1 MSWIEYLGPIGIA
14 MSLFLIQM
22 VFRNNTRCS
31 VLESRVK
38 QLESKEGDY
47 KQNFTK
53 LFEALQ
59 DIKVEI
65 AKLSL
70 AKK

>member
-1 MSWIEYLGPIGIA
+1 M
-14 MSLFLIQM
+14 
-22 VFRNNTRCS
+22 
-31 VLESRVK
+31 
-38 QLESKEGDY
+38 ESKEGDY

>member
-1 MSWIEYLGPIGIA
+1 MIKSKP
-14 MSLFLIQM
+14 QTP
-22 VFRNNTRCS
+22 NTPNTRCS